1 MTLGEFRT
9 QRDAHATTETKRAW
23 VEQVSDP
30 DSVPDGMR
38 RFTVYECGEPNLGVI
53 IDRYLDLELIY
64 DRHSDT
70 LHDAEDI
77 AVHRTDPVAE
87 FDIWQDVLATDPV
100 LPSMAAALARECI
113 I

>member
-1 MTLGEFRT
+1 MTLGEFRA
-9 QRDAHATTETKRAW
+9 QRDRHATVEAKRVW
-23 VEQVSDP
+23 VEQASDP
-30 DSVPDGMR
+30 DSLPEGMS

-64 DRHSDT
+64 DRHADT

-87 FDIWQDVLATDPV
+87 FDTWQDVLATDPV